1 MALRKNITSRPEELR
16 GYNESEAGLKQVE
29 DDKQEVSCG
38 IRRSGYT
45 FWRWVA
51 RGRITTQ
58 NNPVASVHY

>member
-45 FWRWVA
+45 FWR
-51 RGRITTQ
+51 
-58 NNPVASVHY
+58 